1 MNASG
6 TASKSTP
13 AYRGTGIN
21 DTNTGARME
30 IITGNHAAAH
40 GARMARAQVVA
51 AYPITPQTTIVE
63 RIADMI
69 AAGEFETQFIK
80 VESEHSAMAACIA
93 ASNTGA
99 RTFTATSA
107 HGLTLMHELL
117 HWAAGART
125 PVVMSNVNRAMGP
138 PWSVWADH
146 TDCMSQ
152 RDTGWMTFHGERNQ
166 EVLDTILQAY
176 KVAEDHDVLLPCMI
190 TEDAFY
196 LSHTVERVELPDQE
210 LVDDFLPPFDPI
222 YKLDTE
228 DPHMFG
234 SLSMPHQYYPEL
246 RYKIAEA
253 HEKAIGKFRQV
264 DKEFG
269 EIFGRS
275 YGLVDEYRTED
286 AEIIF
291 FGIGTTA
298 STAKDVVD
306 ELRDQGHS
314 VGFARIRMFRP
325 FPVDEVRRI
334 AKDAHFIG
342 VIDRSMTFGY
352 EGPLFTEI
360 KSALY
365 ENRNRPMIKNYLTG
379 IGGRDVTH
387 KIIAGLFTDAFD
399 LLKKG
404 EKDIEVQWIDLKG
417 EQRIHRRGV
426 Y

>member
-1 MNASG
+1 MSF
-6 TASKSTP
+6 KK
-13 AYRGTGIN
+13 
-21 DTNTGARME
+21 ME
-30 IITGNHAAAH
+30 IITGNFAAAH
-40 GARMARAQVVA
+40 AARLARAEVIA

-63 RIADMI
+63 KIAEFI
-69 AAGEFETQFIK
+69 AAGEFKTEFIN

-99 RTFTATSA
+99 RTFTATSS
-107 HGLTLMHELL
+107 HGLALMHELL

-125 PVVMSNVNRAMGP
+125 PIVMSNVNRAMGP

-146 TDCMSQ
+146 TDIMSQ
-152 RDTGWMTFHGERNQ
+152 RDTGWITLHGERNQ
-166 EVLDTILQAY
+166 EVLDSIIQCY
-176 KVAEDHDVLLPCMI
+176 KVAENRDILLPATV

-210 LVDDFLPPFDPI
+210 MVDDFLPPYEAV
-222 YKLDTE
+222 YKLDVD
-228 DPHMFG
+228 DPHQFG

-253 HEKAIGKFRQV
+253 HEKALKKFVEV
-264 DKEFG
+264 DREFG
-269 EIFGRS
+269 EVFGRS

-291 FGIGTTA
+291 FGVGTTA

-306 ELRDQGHS
+306 KLRDQGQS
-314 VGFARIRMFRP
+314 VGFARMRMTRP
-325 FPVDEVRRI
+325 FPVEEVRRI

-342 VIDRSMTFGY
+342 VIDRSFTFGY
-352 EGPLFTEI
+352 EGPIFTEI

-365 ENRNRPMIKNYLTG
+365 ENRNHPMIKNYLVG
-379 IGGRDVTH
+379 IGGRDVTL
-387 KIIAGLFTDAFD
+387 KIIEDLYKDAAT
-399 LLKKG
+399 LLSKG
-404 EKDIEVQWIDLKG
+404 EKDIEVQWIDLHG
-417 EQRIHRRGV
+417 EQRIHQRGR

>member
-1 MNASG
+1 MSH
-6 TASKSTP
+6 
-13 AYRGTGIN
+13 
-21 DTNTGARME
+21 ME
-30 IITGNHAAAH
+30 IITGNHAAAYA
-40 GARMARAQVVA
+40 ARLARAQVIA

-69 AAGEFETQFIK
+69 AAGEFDTEFIK

-107 HGLTLMHELL
+107 HGLALMHEML

-152 RDTGWMTFHGERNQ
+152 RDTGWMIFHGERNQ
-166 EVLDTILQAY
+166 EVLDTILQVF
-176 KVAEDHDVLLPCMI
+176 KVAEDRDVLLPGMI

-196 LSHTVERVELPDQE
+196 LSHTVERVDIPDQE
-210 LVDDFLPPFDPI
+210 LVDEFLPSFDPI
-222 YKLDTE
+222 YKLDVD
-228 DPHMFG
+228 DPHFFG

-253 HEKAIGKFRQV
+253 HEKALEKFKDV
-264 DKEFG
+264 DKKFG

-275 YGLVDEYRTED
+275 YGLMDEYRTED
-286 AEIIF
+286 AEVIF

-306 ELRDQGHS
+306 KLRDEGHS
-314 VGFARIRMFRP
+314 VGFVRVRMFRP

-334 AKDAHFIG
+334 AKDSHFIG
-342 VIDRSMTFGY
+342 VIDRSITFGY

-360 KSALY
+360 KGALY
-365 ENRNRPMIKNYLTG
+365 ENRNHPLIKNYLVG
-379 IGGRDVTH
+379 IGGRDVTA
-387 KIIAGLFTDAFD
+387 KIIENLYKDAFE
-399 LLKKG
+399 LLRKG
-404 EKDIEVQWIDLKG
+404 ENDIEVQWIDLKG
-417 EQRIHRRGV
+417 EQRIHKRGR

>member
-1 MNASG
+1 MKADG
-6 TASKSTP
+6 AAGVSTP
-13 AYRGTGIN
+13 IPRPVKGKI
-21 DTNTGARME
+21 E

-40 GARMARAQVVA
+40 GARIARAQVIA

-69 AAGEFETQFIK
+69 AAGEFETQFVK

-125 PVVMSNVNRAMGP
+125 PVIMSNVNRAMGP

-152 RDTGWMTFHGERNQ
+152 RDTGWMTFHCERNQ
-166 EVLDTILQAY
+166 EVVDTIIQAY
-176 KVAEDHDVLLPCMI
+176 RVGEDRDILLPGMV

-210 LVDDFLPPFDPI
+210 LVDQFLPPFDPI
-222 YKLDTE
+222 LRLDPD

-253 HEKAIGKFRQV
+253 HEKAIRKFAEV
-264 DKEFG
+264 DREFG

-275 YGLVDEYRTED
+275 YGLIEEYRTED
-286 AEIIF
+286 AEILF

-306 ELRDQGHS
+306 DLREQGHR

-325 FPVDEVRRI
+325 FPVNEIRRI
-334 AKDAHFIG
+334 ARNAHFIG

-360 KSALY
+360 KGALY
-365 ENRNRPMIKNYLTG
+365 HNRNRPLIKNYLVG
-379 IGGRDVTH
+379 IGGRDVTPR
-387 KIIAGLFTDAFD
+387 IIEGLYRDAFAQAARD
-399 LLKKG
+399 
-404 EKDIEVQWIDLKG
+404 EIDIEVQWIDLKG
-417 EQRIHRRGV
+417 EQRIHGREV